1 MDRADVLFHKI
12 RQEKEKANM
21 TVITVTEDKIRNMKG
36 MEGLVLQGCGGSP
49 EEWVDGINGE
59 FTENGILKNGSK
71 FEKVYAFQHDGISCI
86 LYPFEGTALDIGKLA
101 VWRIQTREIFGGAWL
116 SDYVPNHLGGFTG
129 KTDRETEEIKPECAL
144 SGHDGNIFSL
154 TGIAE
159 RTMREHGLAGQA
171 EKMKERVF
179 SSGSYT
185 EALSI
190 IGEYVSIV

>member
-1 MDRADVLFHKI
+1 
-12 RQEKEKANM
+12 M
-21 TVITVTEDKIRNMKG
+21 TVITVTEDKIRNIKG

-86 LYPFEGTALDIGKLA
+86 LYPFERTALDIGKLA
-101 VWRIQTREIFGGAWL
+101 VWRIQTREIFDGAWL
-116 SDYVPNHLGGFTG
+116 SDYVPNCLGGFTG
-129 KTDRETEEIKPECAL
+129 KADRDAAEIKPDCVL
-144 SGHDGNIFSL
+144 SGQDGNIFNL
-154 TGIAE
+154 AGIAE
-159 RTMREHGLAGQA
+159 WTMREHGLAEQD

-179 SSGSYT
+179 SSGSYA

-190 IGEYVSIV
+190 IGEYVNIV

>member
-1 MDRADVLFHKI
+1 
-12 RQEKEKANM
+12 M

-71 FEKVYAFQHDGISCI
+71 FEKVFTFQHDGISCI
-86 LYPFEGTALDIGKLA
+86 LYPFDGTALNIGKLA
-101 VWRIQTREIFGGAWL
+101 IWRIQTRDIYGGAWL

-129 KTDRETEEIKPECAL
+129 KADEEPAGIKPECAL
-144 SGHDGNIFSL
+144 SGHDGNIFNL
-154 TGIAE
+154 VGIAE
-159 RTMREHGLAGQA
+159 RTMRERGLAEQA

-179 SSGSYT
+179 SSGSYA